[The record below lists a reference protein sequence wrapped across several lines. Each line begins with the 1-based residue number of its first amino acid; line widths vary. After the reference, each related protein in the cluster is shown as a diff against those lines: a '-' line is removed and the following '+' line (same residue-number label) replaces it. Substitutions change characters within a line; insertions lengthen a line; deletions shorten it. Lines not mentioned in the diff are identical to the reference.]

1 MKITIQGSKNFHL
14 SERIKEYINK
24 KAAKLNYFKE
34 TINQI
39 DFYLDAEKHIYKA
52 SAVLT
57 FKKFGPSKF
66 ETSAEEMYTAIDKL
80 IHKMDVKIQREK
92 SRIQDHSNPS
102 HAEVIE
108 KIVPS
113 TADSKNNIKHVAL
126 EQKPSTLDDAIL
138 QMKARKID
146 YYGFNLIGD
155 DGKIAPAFLKKMDDE
170 VVYLFKSEK
179 GKYAEYLLRLDK
191 DLVKENKRLRD
202 IELKAMSLPDA
213 KESIL
218 SGDFYYNIFIDN
230 ENKINFL
237 LKEEAEKWQVI
248 S

>member
-1 MKITIQGSKNFHL
+1 
-14 SERIKEYINK
+14 
-24 KAAKLNYFKE
+24 
-34 TINQI
+34 
-39 DFYLDAEKHIYKA
+39 
-52 SAVLT
+52 
-57 FKKFGPSKF
+57 
-66 ETSAEEMYTAIDKL
+66 
-80 IHKMDVKIQREK
+80 
-92 SRIQDHSNPS
+92 
-102 HAEVIE
+102 
-108 KIVPS
+108 
-113 TADSKNNIKHVAL
+113 
-126 EQKPSTLDDAIL
+126 
-138 QMKARKID
+138 
-146 YYGFNLIGD
+146 
-155 DGKIAPAFLKKMDDE
+155 MDDE